1 MHQARAL
8 AHLVR
13 HLGWTWVGTMGA
25 DDDYGRTGI
34 DMFTAEVTQLGV
46 CVAYRI
52 TIPKLPSPE
61 ELRDIVAT
69 IRDSTAHVVVAFA
82 IEEDIEPVV
91 TEMVAQNVTGKQWVA
106 SEAWVTSTLI
116 STRANYASLSGAVG
130 FAIRR
135 AEMPFLKR
143 FLQNLKPMGTPYSPF
158 VREFWETQFKCSL
171 NTTLPAASMAEPIR
185 YNKTCTGR
193 ERVED
198 TDSIYNDVSQ
208 LRVTYNMHKAVY
220 SVAHALHN
228 LMTDQN
234 TTASIHSLRP
244 WQVEY
249 QCNIQIINMKS
260 CY

>member
-1 MHQARAL
+1 
-8 AHLVR
+8 
-13 HLGWTWVGTMGA
+13 MGA
-25 DDDYGRTGI
+25 DDDYGRLGI
-34 DMFTAEVTQLGV
+34 DMFTAEVTRLGV

-61 ELRDIVAT
+61 QLREMVGV
-69 IRDSTAHVVVAFA
+69 IRGSTAQVVVAFA

-91 TEMVAQNVTGKQWVA
+91 KEMVAQNVTGKQWVA

-116 STRANYASLSGAVG
+116 STRENYASLSGTIG

-135 AEMPFLKR
+135 AEMPGLKR
-143 FLQNLKPMGTPYSPF
+143 FLQNLRPLGSPYNPF
-158 VREFWETQFKCSL
+158 VREFWETQFRCSL
-171 NTTLPAASMAEPIR
+171 NTTLPAASMAEPMHYTR
-185 YNKTCTGR
+185 ACTGR

-220 SVAHALHN
+220 AVAHALHN
-228 LMTDQN
+228 LMTDHN
-234 TTASIHSLRP
+234 SSLSLHNLQS

-249 QCNIQIINMKS
+249 HWTFPRCADAH
-260 CY
+260 YTH